1 MQKYFSHYV
10 LVVDSD
16 VRMIEFV
23 LNFGTM
29 INFLLHNCACIFSQ
43 LKTGVRARACVCVYT
58 HIYKIAF
65 LFVTE
70 CVKRLIFKCF
80 SYI

>member
-16 VRMIEFV
+16 ARMIGFV
-23 LNFGTM
+23 LNFGIM

-43 LKTGVRARACVCVYT
+43 LKTSVCVRTCARARACVCVYT
-58 HIYKIAF
+58 HIYIKS
-65 LFVTE
+65 LF
-70 CVKRLIFKCF
+70 CL
-80 SYI
+80 